1 MAFDDYYGYGYGR
14 FPRYVSVAE
23 RRAKALKQARKLEKR
38 GRTLDAVT
46 VTGQRIASSFW
57 GKAWCK
63 NLESYMDFSNRLPR
77 GRTYL
82 RSGAVVDLRIGAG
95 QIDALVAGSSLYEVS
110 VRIEKLARR
119 RWTAV
124 IKRCAGHI
132 DSVVGLLQG
141 RLSDAVLEALVDR
154 RAGLFPAPK
163 EIDFTCS
170 CPDSA
175 FLCKHIAAVLYGVGA
190 RLDKKPELFFT
201 LRSVALEELVTKSA
215 LHRAAPAKEALDGD
229 SLEGIFGI
237 ELDRR
242 PRRQK

>member
-1 MAFDDYYGYGYGR
+1 MAFYDSYGYGR
-14 FPRYVSVAE
+14 FPRYVPVAE
-23 RRAKALKQARKLEKR
+23 RRAKALKQAQKLQKR
-38 GRTLDAVT
+38 GRVLEPVSL
-46 VTGQRIASSFW
+46 TGQRIASSFW
-57 GKAWCK
+57 GKEWCK
-63 NLESYMDFSNRLPR
+63 NLESYMDFANRLPR

-82 RSGAVVDLRIGAG
+82 RSGAVVGLRIGAG
-95 QIDALVAGSSLYEVS
+95 QIDALVAGSSLYIVS
-110 VRIEKLARR
+110 IKIGKLARK
-119 RWTAV
+119 RWGGV

-141 RLSDAVLEALVDR
+141 RLSETVLEALVDR
-154 RAGLFPAPK
+154 RAGLFPAPE

-190 RLDKKPELFFT
+190 RLDAKPELFFT
-201 LRSVALEELVTKSA
+201 LRSVAVEDLIAKST
-215 LHRAAPAKEALDGD
+215 LRRAPPAKEVLDSD

-242 PRRQK
+242 PRRRGR

>member
-1 MAFDDYYGYGYGR
+1 MAFYDFFGYGK
-14 FPRYVSVAE
+14 FPRYVPVAE
-23 RRAKALKQARKLEKR
+23 RRATALKQARKLEKR
-38 GRTLDAVT
+38 GRVLQPVSL
-46 VTGQRIASSFW
+46 TGQRIASSFW

-95 QIDALVAGSSLYEVS
+95 QVDALVAGTSLYEAS
-110 VRIEKLARR
+110 VRIDNRARKR
-119 RWTAV
+119 SGAV
-124 IKRCAGHI
+124 IKRCGGHI
-132 DSVVGLLQG
+132 ESVVGLLQG
-141 RLSDAVLEALVDR
+141 RLPETVLEALVDR

-170 CPDSA
+170 CPDFA
-175 FLCKHIAAVLYGVGA
+175 LLCKHIAAVLYGVGA
-190 RLDKKPELFFT
+190 RLDEKPELFFT
-201 LRSVALEELVTKSA
+201 LRSVALEELVSRSA
-215 LHRAAPAKEALDGD
+215 LRGAPPAKEALDTG

-242 PRRQK
+242 PRRRGR

>member
-1 MAFDDYYGYGYGR
+1 MAFYDFFGYGK
-14 FPRYVSVAE
+14 FPRYVPVAE
-23 RRAKALKQARKLEKR
+23 RRATALKQARKLEKR
-38 GRTLDAVT
+38 GRVLQPVSL
-46 VTGQRIASSFW
+46 TGQRIASSFW

-95 QIDALVAGSSLYEVS
+95 QVDALVAGTSLYEVS
-110 VRIEKLARR
+110 VRIDKLARK
-119 RWTAV
+119 RWGAV

-132 DSVVGLLQG
+132 ESVVGLLQG
-141 RLSDAVLEALVDR
+141 KLSDKVMEALVDR
-154 RAGLFPAPK
+154 RAGLFPEPK

-175 FLCKHIAAVLYGVGA
+175 ILCKHVAAVLYGVGA
-190 RLDKKPELFFT
+190 RLDQKPELFFM
-201 LRSVALEELVTKSA
+201 LRRVALDDFVTRTA
-215 LHRAAPAKEALDGD
+215 VRRAPSAKEALATE

-237 ELDRR
+237 ELDRS
-242 PRRQK
+242 PRRRGR

>member
-1 MAFDDYYGYGYGR
+1 MAFDDSYGYGK
-14 FPRYVSVAE
+14 FPRYISVAE

-38 GRTLDAVT
+38 GRTLEAVT

-82 RSGAVVDLRIGAG
+82 RSGAVVDLRNGAG
-95 QIDALVAGSSLYEVS
+95 QIDALVAGSSLYIVS
-110 VRIEKLARR
+110 IKIGKLARK
-119 RWTAV
+119 RWGGV

-141 RLSDAVLEALVDR
+141 RLSETVLDALVDR
-154 RAGLFPAPK
+154 RAGLFPAPE

-170 CPDSA
+170 CPDPA
-175 FLCKHIAAVLYGVGA
+175 LLCKHIAAVLYGVGA
-190 RLDKKPELFFT
+190 RLDAKPELFFT
-201 LRSVALEELVTKSA
+201 LRSVALEELVAKSA
-215 LHRAAPAKEALDGD
+215 LRRAPPAKEELDAG

-242 PRRQK
+242 PRRRGR